1 MALKQDELIKIVEKI
16 LSLDDQMRFA
26 AIIDLKGNIV
36 EGIMKEG
43 KSSLESQKQEELFCK
58 QVADR
63 REMRESFNAELGKV
77 RFVNVERE
85 KVTQIVVYSK
95 KKTVF
100 VTMEPEITFE
110 KKSDIINN
118 VKKITSNL

>member
-26 AIIDLKGNIV
+26 AIIHLKGNNV

-118 VKKITSNL
+118 IKKLTSNL

>member
-118 VKKITSNL
+118 IKKLTLNL

>member
-26 AIIDLKGNIV
+26 AIIDLKGHIV

-118 VKKITSNL
+118 IKKLTSNL

>member
-118 VKKITSNL
+118 MIIIAKSK

>member
-26 AIIDLKGNIV
+26 AIIDLKGHIV

-118 VKKITSNL
+118 IKKLTLNL

>member
-58 QVADR
+58 QVAKR
-63 REMRESFNAELGKV
+63 RTMRQDFDNELGKV

-85 KVTQIVVYSK
+85 KVTQLVIYSK

-100 VTMEPEITFE
+100 VTMEPEVTIQT
-110 KKSDIINN
+110 KMDIINN
-118 VKKITSNL
+118 IKKLTLNL